1 MSKAQ
6 RSQTEFEKAT
16 IEHMVM
22 QERYFACQERERQLA
37 KAHEQ
42 AKTDTYCALSELGQ
56 VQAKLYMIYK
66 LDKTLKAQEVK

>member
-6 RSQTEFEKAT
+6 RSQTEFEKAA

-22 QERYFACQERERQLA
+22 QERYFACQAREKQLA
-37 KAHEQ
+37 KAHQE
-42 AKTDTYCALSELGQ
+42 AKYDTERALTDLGRVQGELY
-56 VQAKLYMIYK
+56 KIYK